1 MSNSS
6 VREIRIG
13 CQSWGYEDWIT
24 QPGGDFVFYP
34 AGTKKGE
41 MLPAY
46 SRVFDTIEIDATLYG
61 IPASSTLE
69 KWYGE
74 TPDNF
79 KFSLK
84 FPREITHDKRLAPE
98 SIPVMKEFTERARL
112 LGDKL
117 AVMLIQL
124 PPSFEGSK
132 ENAQNLRRLL
142 AELPRD
148 QKFAVEFRQRDWF
161 IKWTFQELENAGVS
175 LALVEGPWLPREL
188 MFDAIGKIS
197 ADHTY
202 IRIMGERDLQKF
214 DRIYRHRDDELEQWA
229 RNIESIASPEIYVYM
244 DNYFEGFAPETANK
258 LLRLL
263 GLPAKKF
270 DEFSEQASLF

>member
-1 MSNSS
+1 MTKGLAES
-6 VREIRIG
+6 IRIG

-34 AGTKKGE
+34 PGTKKNE

-46 SRVFDTIEIDATLYG
+46 ARVFDTIEIDATLYG
-61 IPASSTLE
+61 IPASTTLE

-98 SIPVMKEFTERARL
+98 SLPVMKEFTERARL

-132 ENAQNLRRLL
+132 ENAQNLRGLL

-175 LALVEGPWLPREL
+175 LALVEGPWLPREV
-188 MFDAIGKIS
+188 MFDAIGKVI

-229 RNIESIASPEIYVYM
+229 RNIERIGSREIYIYT

-258 LLRLL
+258 VLRLL
-263 GLPAKKF
+263 GMPEKKF
-270 DEFSEQASLF
+270 DEYSEQASLF

>member
-1 MSNSS
+1 MTKRSAAS
-6 VREIRIG
+6 IRIG

-24 QPGGDFVFYP
+24 QPGGDFIFYP
-34 AGTKKGE
+34 PGTKKNE

-46 SRVFDTIEIDATLYG
+46 SKVFDTIEIDATLYG

-74 TPDNF
+74 TPDYF

-112 LGDKL
+112 LADKL

-161 IKWTFQELENAGVS
+161 IKWTFQELVDAGVS

-188 MFDAIGKIS
+188 MFDAIGKVE

-202 IRIMGERDLQKF
+202 IRIMGERDLEKF

-229 RNIESIASPEIYVYM
+229 HNIERIGSREIYVYV

-258 LLRLL
+258 LMKLL
-263 GLPAKKF
+263 GMQAKKF
-270 DEFSEQASLF
+270 DEYSEQASLF